1 MSKTIISKRS
11 VIIRKRQEHALKLHH
26 HPLLDQWRLII
37 LIFVTFEGIFQNKKC
52 STLSDGATFC
62 VRLDIGAWRQ
72 QP

>member
-11 VIIRKRQEHALKLHH
+11 VIIRKRQLHALKLNHY
-26 HPLLDQWRLII
+26 PLLDQWRLII
-37 LIFVTFEGIFQNKKC
+37 LIFVTFEGIFQNKKS

-62 VRLDIGAWRQ
+62 VSLDIGAWRQ